1 MLGKEKLCARASFRK
16 HPSSLGF
23 PHAHN
28 GRGVIIYVSP
38 GLGWIWA
45 DQIINMGMTPQ
56 GIAAAVT
63 AATHRAPLSSPGFPQ
78 PLNPG
83 IQPTASGMSPQ
94 SPHSRGGCCAFL
106 LELGVLASRLYG
118 LGSDS
123 HQSPAQ
129 GFCSPVPPQLEAAL
143 VQRDLFPLSLFPGL
157 LSRGAWM
164 GITGNG
170 SGRGAFP
177 PQGFFFLKLELQ
189 P

>member
-1 MLGKEKLCARASFRK
+1 MLGREKLCARASFRK

-143 VQRDLFPLSLFPGL
+143 VQRDLFPSVSSLGCSAEEPGWGSPGMALAVEPSL
-157 LSRGAWM
+157 LKA
-164 GITGNG
+164 
-170 SGRGAFP
+170 
-177 PQGFFFLKLELQ
+177 FFFLKLELQ